1 MEDEIPISISILNIL
16 LIPIVLG
23 SSIAH
28 GLVVYIYLSEKY
40 CEVSQVKILH
50 SCISIIDIFNMTLQ
64 TLLLPIQILSIR
76 YSWFKAIVL
85 YIIDSVEYS
94 TVYLT
99 CLIAYHIYC
108 GMSQSFKYHVIV
120 SSGNKYLYFQIAII
134 VAISLVIPPAFNRYE
149 YLTGQ
154 DNTTMSHGVC
164 QYVQS
169 HQFEMTERNQ
179 FTKYEKALLMQIFPL
194 SVGFFLAFRAT
205 CIICELKEFTA
216 MPKAMLKHMRQRNRN
231 KGFLIIAVLVTITV
245 AILTRTLY
253 KFTQQWVSLGASDS
267 SVPSI
272 PECNFIYILFT
283 AFYFVRFLTNP
294 IIYWFLG
301 QDFHDGLRTILRSCD
316 F

>member
-1 MEDEIPISISILNIL
+1 MEAEIPISISILNIF
-16 LIPIVLG
+16 LIPLVLG

-28 GLVVYIYLSEKY
+28 GLVAYIYLSEKY

-64 TLLLPIQILSIR
+64 TLLLTIFSIR
-76 YSWFKAIVL
+76 YSWFKALVL

-108 GMSQSFKYHVIV
+108 GMTQPFKYHVLV

-134 VAISLVIPPAFNRYE
+134 VAISLVIPPVFNRYE

-164 QYVQS
+164 QYIQS

-179 FTKYEKALLMQIFPL
+179 FTKYEKSLLMQIFPL

-205 CIICELKEFTA
+205 CIIWEMKEFTA
-216 MPKAMLKHMRQRNRN
+216 MPKAMLKHMRQCNRN
-231 KGFLIIAVLVTITV
+231 KGLMIIAVLLTITV
-245 AILTRTLY
+245 AILPRTLY
-253 KFTQQWVSLGASDS
+253 KFTQQWVSLGVIDS
-267 SVPSI
+267 SVPTI

-283 AFYFVRFLTNP
+283 AFYFVRFLVNP

-301 QDFHDGLRTILRSCD
+301 
-316 F
+316 